1 MIIWDV
7 IVTEGLPVILRI
19 AVKPCMGCIHL
30 LCNILTREGHLSGVS
45 LSAINRT
52 LARHPPPHAPPKRI
66 REGGGGGGAGTGVG
80 MRGKGVGL
88 LRIAVSILQVLKDS
102 LLEMSLEDMAKF
114 FKMMKSYETEEL
126 DEELKSFRIGQLL
139 MQHTVHVQIP
149 EYIMEYLRS
158 DLDSED
164 LERAD
169 INLEYWDDGTTSAA
183 AAGSS
188 RSRACSGRRGPT
200 GRSPARRHTRGLRH
214 CRSRVARPPRA
225 ARWRPP
231 ARPPP

>member
-7 IVTEGLPVILRI
+7 IVTEGLPVI
-19 AVKPCMGCIHL
+19 
-30 LCNILTREGHLSGVS
+30 
-45 LSAINRT
+45 
-52 LARHPPPHAPPKRI
+52 
-66 REGGGGGGAGTGVG
+66 
-80 MRGKGVGL
+80 

-114 FKMMKSYETEEL
+114 FKMMKSYETE

-169 INLEYWDDGTTSAA
+169 INLEYWENDLSGGSWLQSFTRLFWSKGSNRKVAGPAAHTRPAPLQEPGGSAA
-183 AAGSS
+183 AGGSLAPAG
-188 RSRACSGRRGPT
+188 A
-200 GRSPARRHTRGLRH
+200 
-214 CRSRVARPPRA
+214 
-225 ARWRPP
+225 
-231 ARPPP
+231 

>member
-1 MIIWDV
+1 MKEGLRPAMYLHQWFLSVFINSFPLSMVMIIWDV
-7 IVTEGLPVILRI
+7 IVTEGLPVI
-19 AVKPCMGCIHL
+19 
-30 LCNILTREGHLSGVS
+30 
-45 LSAINRT
+45 
-52 LARHPPPHAPPKRI
+52 
-66 REGGGGGGAGTGVG
+66 
-80 MRGKGVGL
+80 

-114 FKMMKSYETEEL
+114 FKMMKSYETE

-169 INLEYWDDGTTSAA
+169 INLEYWENDLSGGSWLQSFTRLFWSKGSNRKVAGPAAHTRPAPLQEPGGSAA
-183 AAGSS
+183 AGGSLAPAG
-188 RSRACSGRRGPT
+188 A
-200 GRSPARRHTRGLRH
+200 
-214 CRSRVARPPRA
+214 
-225 ARWRPP
+225 
-231 ARPPP
+231 